1 MASRGRRAA
10 ATIGALIVL
19 GPRLAA
25 QHASPASLVPG
36 TPQDSVQRTVTA
48 LGIERDARS
57 LGAAQQT
64 VRGDSIAASGQTNL
78 ISALAGRVAGAD
90 VSGTGASGTSVRL
103 LLRGART
110 VAANDQPLFVVDGVP
125 VANETISGD
134 QEDVDYGSTIGDID
148 PNDVASVTVL
158 DGPNAAALYGS
169 RAQNGAV
176 LITTR
181 SAAGT
186 RGFSLSARQD
196 FTFESPMRLPAFQT
210 RYALGSNGNYSA
222 GGIGAWGPPVY
233 GTDQVQWWSNGQPAL
248 LVAQPNNLQDFLV
261 QGHTSTTTAAVSAA
275 NARGDLRLGITKVS
289 QDGVQPNSGLSRL
302 NTSLSAGMEVLPRLR
317 IRVDGQYAKADA
329 NDQPVQGVSGDDA
342 LAAFVFAGSAIDVA
356 HLRTDALT
364 NHHDAFSVA
373 FGVNNPYWDAY
384 DNVNRNAR
392 DHAIGVISADY
403 QFAAWMTASIRTGID
418 WWHDHELQR
427 DPEVPDQLQSV
438 GFTVL
443 GGTTYRE
450 QNSDFMLSV
459 VRGLGA
465 SVGLSVDAGVA
476 TRGGRTTERTS
487 FSDDFGRTGV
497 IGDESIRVKTN
508 SAYGRVGF
516 AFDSIAFLD
525 ATGRKDWLVDGPAF
539 SPSVS
544 AAYDFVR
551 HTPNGISGGAVSS
564 GTLRMSWAQ
573 VAGDAA
579 FTARDR
585 TTSWEAGVDLGLLHD
600 RMSFSAT
607 YYDERTFM
615 QAFGASFG
623 SFTETPLVTKDRGVE
638 LRLGASPIR
647 RSGSFEW
654 DAALRFG
661 ANRSRVDGRTPAL
674 GTLGVASLLSGQ
686 PFGTIVAEVPLRDSL
701 GRALIDGGNPVVIPG
716 PRGSELPSWV
726 GGLEND
732 VRYKHVSLMVL
743 VDSRHGATV
752 YSNTNRWGTILG
764 TLASTVAIRQQPG
777 GVILP
782 GVNRDGTPNT
792 TPINPEVYYGDDGSD
807 AKFSVVDGSAI
818 ELSEVRL
825 GYTVQPSIAARM
837 HLTTLE
843 VAAIGRNLLVVSHA
857 PNFDPQSVFDTGS
870 GQGVETFGVPST
882 RSVGLTLT
890 VVP

>member
-1 MASRGRRAA
+1 MSPRARRVAA
-10 ATIGALIVL
+10 IVGALVL
-19 GPRLAA
+19 SGPGLAA
-25 QHASPASLVPG
+25 QQSSPSSLVPG
-36 TPQDSVQRTVTA
+36 APRDSVHRTVTA

-64 VRGDSIAASGQTNL
+64 VRGDSLAAAGQTNL
-78 ISALAGRVAGAD
+78 LSALAGRVAGAD

-103 LLRGART
+103 VLRGART

-148 PNDVASVTVL
+148 PNDVVSVTVL

-181 SAAGT
+181 SAVGT
-186 RGFSLSARQD
+186 RGFSLMARQD
-196 FTFESPMRLPAFQT
+196 YTFESPMRLPVFQT
-210 RYALGSNGNYSA
+210 RYALGSDGNYSA
-222 GGIGAWGPPVY
+222 GGIGTWGPAVY
-233 GTDQVQWWSNGQPAL
+233 GTQQVQWWSNGQPAL
-248 LVAQPNNLQDFLV
+248 LAAQPNNLQDFLV

-275 NARGDLRLGITKVS
+275 NARGDVRLGITKVS
-289 QDGVQPNSGLSRL
+289 QDGLQPNSGLSRL

-317 IRVDGQYAKADA
+317 IRVDGQYARADA
-329 NDQPVQGVSGDDA
+329 NNQPVQGVSHDDA
-342 LAAFVFAGSAIDVA
+342 LAAFVFTGSAIDVG

-364 NHHDAFSVA
+364 DHHDAFSVA
-373 FGVNNPYWDAY
+373 FGFNNPYWDAY
-384 DNVNRNAR
+384 DNANSNAR

-403 QFAAWMTASIRTGID
+403 GFAPWLTASIRTGID
-418 WWHDHELQR
+418 WWHDHRSQHE
-427 DPEVPDQLQSV
+427 PFVPDQLQSF
-438 GFTVL
+438 GFIVT

-450 QNSDFMLSV
+450 QNSDFIVSV
-459 VRGLGA
+459 THGIGA
-465 SVGLSVDAGVA
+465 SVGMSVDAGVG
-476 TRGGRTTERTS
+476 TRGGRTTDRDRY
-487 FSDDFGRTGV
+487 SDDFGRIGV

-508 SAYGRVGF
+508 SAYGRIGF
-516 AFDSIAFLD
+516 AFDSAVFLD
-525 ATGRKDWLVDGPAF
+525 ATGRKDWLVDGPQV

-551 HTPNGISGGAVSS
+551 HKPNGLLGGVVSS
-564 GTLRMSWAQ
+564 GTLRTSWAQ
-573 VAGDAA
+573 VGGDAE

-585 TTSWEAGVDLGLLHD
+585 TTSWEEGVDLGLLHD
-600 RMSFSAT
+600 RISLSAT

-615 QAFGASFG
+615 QVFENSFG
-623 SFTETPLVTKDRGVE
+623 SFTETPLITKDRGVE
-638 LRLGASPIR
+638 LNLGASPLR
-647 RSGSFEW
+647 RSGGLEW
-654 DAALRFG
+654 DISLRFA
-661 ANRSRVDGRTPAL
+661 ANRSRVEGPIGGL
-674 GTLGVASLLSGQ
+674 GTLGMASLLPGQ
-686 PFGTIVAEVPLRDSL
+686 PFGTIVAAVPVRDSL
-701 GRALIDGGNPVVIPG
+701 GRAVLDGGNPVVFPA

-743 VDSRHGATV
+743 IDSRHGGTV
-752 YSNTNRWGTILG
+752 YSNTNRWGTIFG

-782 GVNRDGTPNT
+782 GVNQDGTPNT
-792 TPINPEVYYGDDGSD
+792 TPIKPEVYYGDDGSD
-807 AKFSVVDGSAI
+807 AKFSVFDGSAI
-818 ELSEVRL
+818 ELREVRL
-825 GYTVQPSIAARM
+825 AYMLQPRLAARM

-843 VAAIGRNLLVVSHA
+843 LALIGRNLLIHSGA
-857 PNFDPQSVFDTGS
+857 PNFDPQSVFDTGP

-882 RSVGLTLT
+882 RSIGLTLE